1 MDISTMEKQCVIQ
14 LLPLPRELI
23 SIVKEYAFH
32 HKDYI
37 VARRRYNQ
45 VMRLIEEST
54 YKQNTHPERFWFWS
68 ENHADVQFQT
78 DFCPVCGNYTYEMGT
93 IVPCSC

>member
-1 MDISTMEKQCVIQ
+1 MEKQCVIQ

-45 VMRLIEEST
+45 VMRLIEDTT
-54 YKQNTHPERFWFWS
+54 YKQYDYPGTFVFWS
-68 ENHADVQFQT
+68 ENWADVQFQT
-78 DFCPVCGNYTYEMGT
+78 AFCTVCGNYTPNMGT
-93 IVPCSC
+93 IVPCNC